1 MVKKLLITATL
12 LLARSMSFR
21 APDDS
26 MRLSLFVSDIGT
38 IAEDAIETLLDFQA
52 VFDAVH
58 GLDTGK
64 YFSGLLW

>member
-1 MVKKLLITATL
+1 
-12 LLARSMSFR
+12 MSFR
-21 APDDS
+21 ATDDS

-38 IAEDAIETLLDFQA
+38 IAEDGIETLLDFQA

-58 GLDTGK
+58 SLDAGK

>member
-1 MVKKLLITATL
+1 
-12 LLARSMSFR
+12 MSFR

-26 MRLSLFVSDIGT
+26 MRLFLFVSDIGT

-58 GLDTGK
+58 GLDAGK